1 MQTLERARWA
11 GSKHGYCRWLAGV
24 LGEQKVGW
32 LSTAKGRGMTP
43 ETRGTRPPGGNDL
56 VELGLGRSIGH
67 KRVPKKAPMGDP
79 LSTCSRRSLW
89 NGRDRTVNNT
99 SEAAAAGSLPLGGD
113 AVEMGWA
120 RSRLKSVPLLL
131 AVSMPVQNVWAHTRT
146 LEVGDGLTG
155 RGRGLGEM
163 GEGEREGAKLARVV
177 PSRKP
182 GDGEA
187 LEPQVTCLPKTALTH
202 YLPA

>member
-67 KRVPKKAPMGDP
+67 KRVPRG
-79 LSTCSRRSLW
+79 RRGETRYRVALDVHYG
-89 NGRDRTVNNT
+89 NGRRQDSKQYVRGGGGGCT
-99 SEAAAAGSLPLGGD
+99 ACGGGD
-113 AVEMGWA
+113 AVQIGVGLESFEKRATAFGRFNA
-120 RSRLKSVPLLL
+120 CPECLG
-131 AVSMPVQNVWAHTRT
+131 AHTYNNGGWVT
-146 LEVGDGLTG
+146 GWTG

-163 GEGEREGAKLARVV
+163 GGRV
-177 PSRKP
+177 
-182 GDGEA
+182 E
-187 LEPQVTCLPKTALTH
+187 
-202 YLPA
+202 